1 MTSTAHIVPT
11 HTAPFLV
18 SESACPKCRWRN
30 ANERL
35 SCSSCGLVFAKYAV
49 RHPRQSSQGHGA
61 REQHLPIVAIA
72 LPLPHESPRDSSGLE
87 LDWSRVSH
95 RSRAATATTSDVI
108 GDDAL
113 LQNDVTMLPM
123 WRPALV
129 SLTGMVSAALKGMA
143 HAFADPLAVL
153 MFACV
158 PAALLMTAV
167 IAGAVIFAGMMTLG
181 TGGFFI
187 FLCAVGAL
195 AIACVLA
202 AALAGLMLIINDC
215 AQGLQGFS
223 RGFSDAM
230 SDGWDMSLRVALAAV
245 LAACFVAVPA
255 LTVMW
260 LVREAQVGPWML
272 AGAATA
278 FVAAARAVFALP
290 AAVLD
295 GCGPMQALQKSIALT
310 RGRTLTL
317 LAVMLLLSALL
328 CVGAVVTSLLLNMG
342 PMGFVAAVIAQLPMF
357 VAMVGALVAMWRAC
371 QPVPAV

>member
-1 MTSTAHIVPT
+1 MTSNAHVVPT

-18 SESACPKCRWRN
+18 SESACPKCRWHN
-30 ANERL
+30 TNETL
-35 SCSSCGLVFAKYAV
+35 SCSSCGLVFAKYAL
-49 RHPRQSSQGHGA
+49 RHPRQSSQGHEA
-61 REQHLPIVAIA
+61 REQHLPIAAIA
-72 LPLPHESPRDSSGLE
+72 LPLPYQTPLDSIGLE
-87 LDWSRVSH
+87 LDWSRGSH
-95 RSRAATATTSDVI
+95 RSRAATATASDVI
-108 GDDAL
+108 DDDAL

-123 WRPALV
+123 WRPAVV

-143 HAFADPLAVL
+143 NAFADPLAVL

-158 PAALLMTAV
+158 PAAMMMTAG
-167 IAGAVIFAGMMTLG
+167 IAGAVILAGMMAMG

-187 FLCAVGAL
+187 FLLAVGAL

-215 AQGLQGFS
+215 AQGPQGFS

-230 SDGWDMSLRVALAAV
+230 SDGWDMSLRVALASV

-255 LTVMW
+255 QTVMW

-278 FVAAARAVFALP
+278 FVAAARAMFALP

-295 GCGPMQALQKSIALT
+295 GCRPMQALQKSIALT

-317 LAVMLLLSALL
+317 LAVLLLLSTVLG
-328 CVGAVVTSLLLNMG
+328 VDAVVTLLLLTKG
-342 PMGFVAAVIAQLPMF
+342 SMGFVVAVVAQLPMF
-357 VAMVGALVAMWRAC
+357 VAMVGAVVGMWRAC
-371 QPVPAV
+371 QPVQAV